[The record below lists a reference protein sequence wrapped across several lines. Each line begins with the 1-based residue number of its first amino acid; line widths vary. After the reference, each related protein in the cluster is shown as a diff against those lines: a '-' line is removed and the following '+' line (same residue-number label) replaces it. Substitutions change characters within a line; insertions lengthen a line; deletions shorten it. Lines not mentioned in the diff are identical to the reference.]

1 MAKRIDK
8 KLPVTGAQKLQS
20 FQDDSL
26 FRKLIENSYSG
37 VSLLNK
43 DLQIIYRSPSAER
56 ISGWNLH
63 DRLENTFYEL
73 THPSHRQMV
82 KETME
87 KVFSSPAVPVPCTF
101 RSKHYKGY
109 YIWLECTFD
118 NMLHDTDINAIVCNF
133 RDVTQQ
139 KETEE
144 HLQQVERDTILESIA
159 DAFFAVDKN
168 WTVTYWNKVAEKVLS
183 KTKKE
188 MLGKNLWEVFSDA
201 VNSKSYI
208 KYNQAI
214 RTKKAVHFEDYY
226 EPLKKWYEISAYPS
240 ATALSVYFKDITD
253 RKLSEMMLIASE
265 KKYSELFNLS
275 PLPMWV
281 FDQNTL
287 KFLDVNMAAIKNYGF
302 THDEFL
308 SMTIMDIRPEDD
320 ITALQQAIYSARKKH
335 NFMRHGIYRHKKK
348 NGEIIQVDILS
359 NSLSYR
365 GKNAKVV
372 IANDVTQRLTYIKAI
387 EDQNEKLHEI
397 SWIQSH
403 IVRAPL
409 SRIMGLVPLINEA
422 KNISQETATMLR
434 YLLASANELDE
445 AIKSITD
452 KTTRADYNI

>member
-8 KLPVTGAQKLQS
+8 KLPVTGAEKLQN
-20 FQDDSL
+20 FQNDSL

-43 DLQIIYRSPSAER
+43 DLQNIYRSPSAER
-56 ISGWNLH
+56 IGGWNLN

-73 THPSHRQMV
+73 THPSDREMV

-87 KVFSSPAVPVPCTF
+87 KVFSSPAVPIPCTF

-139 KETEE
+139 KEAEE
-144 HLQQVERDTILESIA
+144 HLQQIERDTILESIA
-159 DAFFAVDKN
+159 DAFLAVDKN
-168 WTVTYWNKVAEKVLS
+168 WTVTYWNKVAEKVLC
-183 KTKKE
+183 KTKAE
-188 MLGKNLWEVFSDA
+188 VLNKNLWEVFSES
-201 VNSKSYI
+201 VGSKSYM
-208 KYNQAI
+208 KYHQAI
-214 RTKKAVHFEDYY
+214 KTKKAVHFEDYY

-253 RKLSEMMLIASE
+253 RKLSEMLLIASE

-287 KFLDVNMAAIKNYGF
+287 KFLDVNLAAIKNYGF
-302 THDEFL
+302 TRDEFL
-308 SMTIMDIRPEDD
+308 SMAVTDIRPEDD
-320 ITALQQAIYSARKKH
+320 IAALEQAMQNAKRKRH
-335 NFMRHGIYRHKKK
+335 FMHHGIYRHKKK

-359 NSLSYR
+359 NNLSYR
-365 GKNAKVV
+365 GKKAKVV
-372 IANDVTQRLTYIKAI
+372 IANDVTQRLKYIEAI
-387 EDQNEKLHEI
+387 EEQNEKLHQI

-409 SRIMGLVPLINEA
+409 SRIMGLVPLINDA
-422 KNISQETATMLR
+422 KNVSPETATMLK

-445 AIKSITD
+445 AIRSITD
-452 KTTRADYNI
+452 KTTKADYNV

>member
-8 KLPVTGAQKLQS
+8 KLPVTGADKLQG
-20 FQDDSL
+20 FLDDSL

-56 ISGWNLH
+56 IGGWNLN

-73 THPSHRQMV
+73 TYPSDRQMV
-82 KETME
+82 KEAME
-87 KVFSSPAVPVPCTF
+87 KVFSSPAVPVTCTF

-133 RDVTQQ
+133 RDVTGQ
-139 KETEE
+139 KNAEE

-168 WTVTYWNKVAEKVLS
+168 WTVTYWNKTAEKVLS
-183 KTKKE
+183 KTKE
-188 MLGKNLWEVFSDA
+188 EILNKNLWEVFSDSI
-201 VNSKSYI
+201 NSKSYV
-208 KYNQAI
+208 KYHEAI
-214 RTKKAVHFEDYY
+214 ETQKAVHFEDYY

-240 ATALSVYFKDITD
+240 PTSLSVYFKDITD
-253 RKLSEMMLIASE
+253 RKSSEILLIASE

-281 FDQNTL
+281 FDQSSL

-302 THDEFL
+302 TRDEFL
-308 SMTIMDIRPEDD
+308 SMSVMDIRPEED
-320 ITALQQAIYSARKKH
+320 IAALQQALHSAKKKH
-335 NFMRHGIYRHKKK
+335 HFMHHGIYRHKKK

-359 NSLSYR
+359 NTLSYR

-372 IANDVTQRLTYIKAI
+372 IANDVTQRLKYIKAI
-387 EDQNEKLHEI
+387 EEQNEKLHEI

-409 SRIMGLVPLINEA
+409 SRIMGLVPLINDA
-422 KNISQETATMLR
+422 KNVSPETATMLQ

-452 KTTRADYNI
+452 KTTKADYNI